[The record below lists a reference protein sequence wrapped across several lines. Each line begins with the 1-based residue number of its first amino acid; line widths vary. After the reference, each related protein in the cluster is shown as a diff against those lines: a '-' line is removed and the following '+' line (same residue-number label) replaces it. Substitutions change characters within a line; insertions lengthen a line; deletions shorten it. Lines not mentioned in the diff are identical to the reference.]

1 MSELLHRIFHADDDP
16 DVLGSI
22 KSAAPYFLDGN
33 VVLQATS
40 VDEALA
46 MIPDALIEADA
57 NVPDDASYYLQWG
70 PPAIDMEEAW
80 DVTTDSSSIP
90 VAIID
95 GGFIEPDGKG
105 KRNGI
110 EIANAIRE
118 SGLSVAILS
127 LSADAQTWGD
137 ENASKRDCLD
147 VWAEAIKRLFAK

>member
-57 NVPDDASYYLQWG
+57 DL
-70 PPAIDMEEAW
+70 
-80 DVTTDSSSIP
+80 
-90 VAIID
+90 AIID
-95 GGFIEPDGKG
+95 GDFIEPDGVSR
-105 KRNGI
+105 RNGH
-110 EIANAIRE
+110 EIASAIRK
-118 SGLSVAILS
+118 SGLPVAILS
-127 LSADAQTWGD
+127 LSASSQDWGD